1 MSIRIISTRSMA
13 DRAESNKVPTRNAPN
28 SDQEPQRSRG
38 SDDRPTPPPRDEM
51 NRKTAPDR
59 DSVAPSSPAPVA
71 NRITATESPTKK
83 SCNGLLQQNRHK
95 ADIPRRVPV
104 HDGRQFAGLLRP
116 RRQRPR
122 SRTAEQRDELAPL
135 HLCGHSMT
143 SSASASSVGGIS
155 TPNAFAVARLMTSS
169 NLAPTSTG
177 RSPGFS
183 PLRIRPT

>member
-1 MSIRIISTRSMA
+1 MSTGSSALDRSMA

-95 ADIPRRVPV
+95 AAVRKCLPTCP
-104 HDGRQFAGLLRP
+104 LL
-116 RRQRPR
+116 
-122 SRTAEQRDELAPL
+122 
-135 HLCGHSMT
+135 
-143 SSASASSVGGIS
+143 
-155 TPNAFAVARLMTSS
+155 
-169 NLAPTSTG
+169 
-177 RSPGFS
+177 
-183 PLRIRPT
+183 

>member
-83 SCNGLLQQNRHK
+83 SCNGLLQQNLPTTDMCAAADRPLFDHLVGAGEHGGRH
-95 ADIPRRVPV
+95 RR
-104 HDGRQFAGLLRP
+104 
-116 RRQRPR
+116 
-122 SRTAEQRDELAPL
+122 
-135 HLCGHSMT
+135 
-143 SSASASSVGGIS
+143 
-155 TPNAFAVARLMTSS
+155 
-169 NLAPTSTG
+169 
-177 RSPGFS
+177 
-183 PLRIRPT
+183 

>member
-1 MSIRIISTRSMA
+1 MSTGSSALDRSMA

-83 SCNGLLQQNRHK
+83 SCNGLLQQNLPQ
-95 ADIPRRVPV
+95 ADKLQCSKILV
-104 HDGRQFAGLLRP
+104 
-116 RRQRPR
+116 
-122 SRTAEQRDELAPL
+122 TN
-135 HLCGHSMT
+135 
-143 SSASASSVGGIS
+143 SS
-155 TPNAFAVARLMTSS
+155 
-169 NLAPTSTG
+169 
-177 RSPGFS
+177 
-183 PLRIRPT
+183 